1 MLLTE
6 FSLMFQHHTRK
17 IICTMLAHTSQTTL
31 HKKDLHCYLDLSGPK
46 LHKEITHAM
55 FAHG

>member
-1 MLLTE
+1 
-6 FSLMFQHHTRK
+6 
-17 IICTMLAHTSQTTL
+17 MLAHTSQTTL